1 MNKFATIAALSCAT
15 SIAAAQTTVDYTT
28 TAWAD
33 FGTTSTTG
41 VAGNFHAGW
50 TTINATPDVGFNL
63 FFVPTTSLSGAAD
76 DAALW
81 MNQNDLASFGAPANE
96 VARLSLS
103 GFTIG
108 QTYSLDFF
116 ATLYL
121 STPSGWSGNNDAID
135 VALSGANISDWD
147 STILFDAGDI
157 DGLNTWDAQ
166 SLVFTALSET
176 VEFDFGANASYPIDL
191 GTQATRFGIDG
202 FSASAVPTPS
212 SALLLGMAT
221 LLTTRRRR

>member
-1 MNKFATIAALSCAT
+1 MNKFATIAALSCAAT
-15 SIAAAQTTVDYTT
+15 IAAAQSTVDYTT
-28 TAWAD
+28 TAWTD
-33 FGTTSTTG
+33 FGTASIAG
-41 VAGNFHAGW
+41 VSGNFLPGW
-50 TTINATPDVGFNL
+50 TTITATPDLGQDL
-63 FFVPTTSLSGAAD
+63 FFIPTTSLSGASD
-76 DAALW
+76 DAAIWL
-81 MNQNDLASFGAPANE
+81 NQGDLGGVGAAINE
-96 VARLSLS
+96 VVRLSLS

-121 STPSGWSGNNDAID
+121 SNTSGWSGNNDAID

-157 DGLNTWDAQ
+157 DGINTWDAQ

-176 VEFDFGANASYPIDL
+176 VEFDFGGNASYHSDI
-191 GTQATRFGIDG
+191 GGNATRFGIDG
-202 FSASAVPTPS
+202 FAARAVPTPS
-212 SALLLGMAT
+212 STLLLGMAG

>member
-1 MNKFATIAALSCAT
+1 MNKFATIAAICCAAT
-15 SIAAAQTTVDYTT
+15 IATAQSTVDYTT
-28 TAWAD
+28 TAWSD
-33 FGTTSTTG
+33 FGTTNIVS
-41 VAGNFHAGW
+41 VAGNFLPGW
-50 TTINATPDVGFNL
+50 TTLSATPDLGQDL
-63 FFVPTTSLSGAAD
+63 FFIPTTSLSGATD

-81 MNQNDLASFGAPANE
+81 FNQFDLSGPSAGSNE

-116 ATLYL
+116 ATTYL
-121 STPSGWSGNNDAID
+121 ASGSGWAGNNDALD

-157 DGLNTWDAQ
+157 DGINTWDAQ
-166 SLVFTALSET
+166 SLVFTALSDT
-176 VEFDFGANASYPIDL
+176 VSFDFGGNASYYTDI

-202 FSASAVPTPS
+202 FSARVVPAPS
-212 SALLLGMAT
+212 STLLLGLSGLIA
-221 LLTTRRRR
+221 TRRRR